1 MAIREITLDKIPAQ
15 DSVLYINKSGIT
27 FSANFIKKEKLQE
40 AKGVK
45 FFEDDEDPYYLGFK
59 FKNDLEESS
68 TLSLLASGRSKGGSA
83 GFTIKA
89 SELINKN
96 PILKNVQ
103 KMTSRQ
109 DRTFEI
115 FYEKKSNIYSI
126 LLRPNFEIIVKFS
139 DRNAIPEAFK
149 GIYRYRNSDGQI
161 VYIGKGGIKT
171 RVNSPERKEWGISK
185 IEYSILFDDEKAY
198 YWENYY
204 LERYI
209 STFGSKPPFNVIM
222 GKSE

>member
-1 MAIREITLDKIPAQ
+1 MAIKEVSLDRIPAQ
-15 DSVLYINKSGIT
+15 DSVLYINKSGIS

-45 FFEDDEDPYYLGFK
+45 FFVDDVDPYYLGFK
-59 FKNDLEESS
+59 FKNELDEPN
-68 TLSLLASGRSKGGSA
+68 TLSLMASGRTRGGGA

-103 KMTSRQ
+103 KMNSKQ

-115 FYEKKSNIYSI
+115 FFDKKESIYSI
-126 LLRPNFEIIVKFS
+126 LVRPNFEIIVNYLDK
-139 DRNAIPEAFK
+139 NTIPEAFK
-149 GIYRYRNSDGQI
+149 GIYRYRNKEDQI
-161 VYIGKGGIKT
+161 IYIGKGGIKT
-171 RVNSPERKEWGISK
+171 RVNSPERRDWGIQK
-185 IEYSILFDDEKAY
+185 IEYSILLDDELSF

-204 LERYI
+204 LDRYL
-209 STFGSKPPFNVIM
+209 STHGSKPPFNVIM

>member
-1 MAIREITLDKIPAQ
+1 MAIKEINLDRIPAQ
-15 DSVLYINKSGIT
+15 DSVLYINKTGIT
-27 FSANFIKKEKLQE
+27 FSANFIKKEKLQD

-59 FKNDLEESS
+59 FKNDLEEPN
-68 TLSLLASGRSKGGSA
+68 TLSLNASGRSRGGSA

-89 SELINKN
+89 AELINKN

-103 KMTSRQ
+103 RMTSRQ

-115 FYEKKSNIYSI
+115 FYEKKTSIYSI

-139 DRNAIPEAFK
+139 DRNTIPDAFK
-149 GIYRYRNSDGQI
+149 GIYRYRNSEGQI
-161 VYIGKGGIKT
+161 IYIGKGGIKA

-185 IEYSILFDDEKAY
+185 VEYSIILDDEKSY
-198 YWENYY
+198 SWENYY
-204 LERYI
+204 LERYV